1 MLGFSTYAQV
11 PYAQAVTSVATTA
24 LLTGGAPATSSAGSL
39 TGTGIASLTNPS
51 ASATISLG
59 TIKPNIN
66 KELQGVSATTALNP
80 DVFPNVQ
87 EDLTSVSATLSL
99 GTIEIQVTEP
109 FQIGVEATGSVGS
122 IEATG
127 KAQTTL
133 DDAPATASLGITT
146 MEVTVTV
153 DHELVGVS
161 ASHTFNKPTQ
171 TAVQKTYSNTDYIQ
185 VHVVTISAKKNNKIV
200 YVRRA

>member
-1 MLGFSTYAQV
+1 LSFKRY
-11 PYAQAVTSVATTA
+11 
-24 LLTGGAPATSSAGSL
+24 LTGGAPATSGAGSL
-39 TGTGIASLTNPS
+39 TGTGIANITNPS
-51 ASATISLG
+51 ASGTISLG
-59 TIKPNIN
+59 TIKLNIS
-66 KELQGVSATTALNP
+66 KELEGVIATSTLNP
-80 DVFPNVQ
+80 DVFPDLE
-87 EDLTSVSATLSL
+87 EDLSSVSATLSL

-109 FQIGVEATGSVGS
+109 FQIGVEATSAVGS

-127 KAQTTL
+127 KANTTL

-146 MEVTVTV
+146 MDVTVTV

-185 VHVVTISAKKNNKIV
+185 VHVVTISARNNNKIV